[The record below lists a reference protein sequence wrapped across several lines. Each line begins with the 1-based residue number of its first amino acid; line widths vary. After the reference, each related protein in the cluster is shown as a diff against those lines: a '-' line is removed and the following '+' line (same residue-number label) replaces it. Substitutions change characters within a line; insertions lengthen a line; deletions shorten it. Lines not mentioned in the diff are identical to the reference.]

1 MVQQDRSFV
10 KWLLLS
16 IVTCGIYSLV
26 FMYQWIKDINTIC
39 DGDGKETKELLILI
53 LLSIVTC
60 GIYSWVWYYGVAD
73 RMYENGKRYNV
84 EITETG
90 TTVLLWLILG
100 SVIAVGPYVAMYI
113 LINNTNKLAA
123 AYNSNNGSIANA

>member
-39 DGDGKETKELLILI
+39 DGDGKETKELLMLI
-53 LLSIVTC
+53 LLSAVTC
-60 GIYSWVWYYGVAD
+60 GIYGIVWYYGVAE
-73 RMYENGKRYNV
+73 RMHANASRYNV
-84 EITETG
+84 DITETG
-90 TTVLLWLILG
+90 STIILWMLLG
-100 SVIAVGPYVAMYI
+100 SFIAVGPYVAMYI
-113 LINNTNKLAA
+113 LINNTNKLAE
-123 AYNSNNGSIANA
+123 AYNSQKAN